1 MSGVIAREIATRLNH
16 RAVYLD
22 VRHDDIV
29 AHIQDIATANV
40 TEVRAAFAARRL
52 DMLASYGLDPIAQ
65 SKPFAFAG
73 GVAVIPVTG
82 MLVNR
87 LNWSASF
94 ATGYD
99 FIRSQFRSAV
109 ADPDV
114 NQIVFDVDSNGGL
127 VTGCSELASEIF
139 AARGQKPTTA
149 VVDARGYSAAYY
161 IASAAD
167 RVVCTPSG
175 GVGSVGVAA
184 MHVDMSGSLEQD
196 GIKVTMLHK
205 GAEKVDGNPFE
216 ALSDRARAGIEKDIG
231 YAYDS
236 FVSAVARHRG
246 LSEDD
251 IRATEAACFTPAE
264 AQERGLIDA
273 VQTPT
278 EAVSGLYED
287 NAPMELTAEQIRDI
301 ATTAA
306 REAVDADRARAS
318 AIRTC
323 AEAKGR
329 EKLADHLALNTS
341 MSADEA
347 RAVLAASPAQ
357 AEEAGTHKP
366 PANAFAA
373 VMDRSKHPN
382 VGPDTAEDGVAGDES
397 KTRISRL
404 QSSYT
409 QLTGRKARVA

>member
-1 MSGVIAREIATRLNH
+1 MSALAREIASRLNH

-22 VRHDDIV
+22 VRHDDLI
-29 AHIQDIATANV
+29 AQIRDIATANV
-40 TEVRAAFAARRL
+40 AEIRASFAARRL
-52 DMLASYGLDPIAQ
+52 DMLASYGLDAIPQ
-65 SKPFAFAG
+65 SKPFAYSG

-87 LNWSASF
+87 LNWSAGF

-99 FIRSQFRSAV
+99 FIRNQFRSAL

-114 NQIVFDVDSNGGL
+114 SQIVFDVDSNGGL
-127 VTGCSELASEIF
+127 VTGCEEVAAEIF
-139 AARGQKPTTA
+139 AARGEKPTTA

-175 GVGSVGVAA
+175 GVGSIGVAA
-184 MHVDMSGSLEQD
+184 MHADMSGSLEQD
-196 GIKVTMLHK
+196 GIKVTLLHK
-205 GAEKVDGNPFE
+205 GEEKVAGNPFE
-216 ALSDRARAGIEKDIG
+216 ALSDSARASIEKDIG

-251 IRATEAACFTPAE
+251 VRATEAACFTPTE
-264 AQERGLIDA
+264 ALDRGLIDGI
-273 VQTPT
+273 QTSA
-278 EAVSGLYED
+278 EAVSGLQEGTTS
-287 NAPMELTAEQIRDI
+287 MELTAEQVRDI

-306 REAVDADRARAS
+306 REAVEADRARTS

-323 AEAKGR
+323 PEAKGR
-329 EKLADHLALNTS
+329 SALADHLALNTS
-341 MSADEA
+341 MSVEA
-347 RAVLAASPAQ
+347 AQATLAASPVQ
-357 AEEAGTHKP
+357 AEESATHKP
-366 PANAFAA
+366 PAGPFSA
-373 VMDRSKHPN
+373 VMDRSDHPN
-382 VGPDTAEDGVAGDES
+382 VGPDNVETGAAADES
-397 KTRISRL
+397 KERIARL

-409 QLTGRKARVA
+409 QLTGRKARAA